1 MDWGCVVDGLTF
13 KKLISFHKLQIN
25 SKIGVS
31 LTQNLGDE

>member
-31 LTQNLGDE
+31 LTQKLGDE